1 MTDKSYLNNVYDL
14 DGEDAVR
21 DYYDQ
26 WAESYDA
33 EVTGN
38 GYATPPRCAEA
49 LKAAGLPLDAALLD
63 MGCGTG
69 LSGAAF
75 AEAGFTVIDGCDLS
89 EGMLEVARRRGIY
102 RGLYTPD
109 EMPGTAY
116 DAVAAVGVIGAGAG
130 PPGLL
135 DTCLA
140 HLAPGGLMVFSYNNH
155 TLDMPDYTAKVAE
168 VTDSG
173 AARIVSQEDGPHLSA
188 RDMTAIV
195 YVLQKAR

>member
-21 DYYDQ
+21 DYYDR

-49 LKAAGLPLDAALLD
+49 LKAAGLPPDATLLD

-75 AEAGFTVIDGCDLS
+75 AEAGFTMIDGCDLS

-109 EMPGTAY
+109 EMPETLY

-130 PPGLL
+130 PPELME
-135 DTCLA
+135 TCLT
-140 HLAPGGLMVFSYNNH
+140 HLRPEGLFVFSYNDH
-155 TLDMPDYTAKVAE
+155 TLEQPEFPAKLAE
-168 VTDSG
+168 VTEG
-173 AARIVSQEDGPHLSA
+173 GTARIVSESRGPHLPALDLDS
-188 RDMTAIV
+188 IV
-195 YVLQKAR
+195 YVLEKTG

>member
-75 AEAGFTVIDGCDLS
+75 AEAGFTLIDGCDLS

-109 EMPGTAY
+109 GMPGTAY

-130 PPGLL
+130 PPELM
-135 DTCLA
+135 DTCLK
-140 HLAPGGLMVFSYNNH
+140 HLRPGGLFVFSYNDH
-155 TLDMPDYTAKVAE
+155 TLAQPEFPAKLDE
-168 VTDSG
+168 VTAG
-173 AARIVSQEDGPHLSA
+173 GTARIVSEARGPHLPALELESV
-188 RDMTAIV
+188 V
-195 YVLQKAR
+195 YVLEKTG